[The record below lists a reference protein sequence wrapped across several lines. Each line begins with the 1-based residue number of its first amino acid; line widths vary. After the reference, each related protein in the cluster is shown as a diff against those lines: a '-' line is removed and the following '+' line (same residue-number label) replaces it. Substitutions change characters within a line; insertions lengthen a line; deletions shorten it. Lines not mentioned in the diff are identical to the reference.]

1 MCPFSKTPFHKLL
14 GLEFFFLSWI
24 KMNCTQKQKKKWRPK
39 WSEDWVD
46 FRSISVSPCLNLC
59 MFTSKVSWDNIQI
72 YLPLEERQKNWF
84 WVQCWLDIGTLQRLV
99 TEWIWFGASKRLC
112 PRGGERW
119 NAGRPW
125 RSARRWWERAGQ
137 LYGSMRPEKESPSKI
152 NAFSAE
158 ISSFVSYALRF
169 YCRVV
174 L

>member
-14 GLEFFFLSWI
+14 GLEFFSILNKNGLYPKAEKMKAKMKQRLSW
-24 KMNCTQKQKKKWRPK
+24 
-39 WSEDWVD
+39 
-46 FRSISVSPCLNLC
+46 FSIHLCLTLSQF
-59 MFTSKVSWDNIQI
+59 MHVHISKVSWDNIQI

-112 PRGGERW
+112 PQGGERW

-137 LYGSMRPEKESPSKI
+137 LYGSMRPEKQAKVKLML
-152 NAFSAE
+152 FL
-158 ISSFVSYALRF
+158 LRF
-169 YCRVV
+169 QV